1 MCRTVVLV
9 DDEAG
14 VLLALK
20 LVMQSMGYRVHDF
33 SSPTKAIQFIKES
46 DDYDFILSDIK
57 MPELSGIQVLEE
69 VRNFSPTV
77 PFILMSGH
85 ARGPEVDR
93 AMQMGASGFLSKPF
107 SPDDL
112 NDIIAGIELSSPFP
126 LGKAA
131 PD

>member
-1 MCRTVVLV
+1 
-9 DDEAG
+9 
-14 VLLALK
+14 
-20 LVMQSMGYRVHDF
+20 MQSMGFIVYDF
-33 SSPTKAIQFIKES
+33 TSPKQALQFVKES
-46 DDYDFILSDIK
+46 NDYDFILSDIK
-57 MPELSGIQVLEE
+57 MPELSGIQVLEQ
-69 VRNFSPTV
+69 VRTFSPTI

-85 ARGPEVDR
+85 ARGPEVDL

-112 NDIIAGIELSSPFP
+112 TDIISGIELSSPFP